1 MLIPT
6 PDVHV
11 AIRLNCVKYNNNF
24 WPCGMYIC
32 GLFTHNF
39 FLNTLD
45 SMLIMRS
52 FISGWTFPTE
62 QINLTRNLPRT
73 IKVTNSGKLWPCW
86 QLKRNQA
93 GSSEHARASR
103 IARLFV
109 DYYVPSAKSFLFS
122 HQPFHLRLYLISFTK
137 QSS

>member
-11 AIRLNCVKYNNNF
+11 AIRLNCVKYHNNLTMRYVHL
-24 WPCGMYIC
+24 WA
-32 GLFTHNF
+32 F
-39 FLNTLD
+39 FYAQLLSTLN
-45 SMLIMRS
+45 SMFIMRS

-93 GSSEHARASR
+93 GSSEHAHASR

>member
-11 AIRLNCVKYNNNF
+11 AIRLNCVKYHNNLTMRYVHLWAF
-24 WPCGMYIC
+24 YAQ
-32 GLFTHNF
+32 L
-39 FLNTLD
+39 L
-45 SMLIMRS
+45 SMFIIRS

>member
-11 AIRLNCVKYNNNF
+11 AIRLNCVKYHNNLTMRYVHLWAF
-24 WPCGMYIC
+24 
-32 GLFTHNF
+32 FTHNF